1 MWEKSFKNELN
12 SLYKEA
18 GKEKI
23 ISKATQIMKNLKG
36 KASGVKDNFKG
47 VKDNF
52 KGVKDNF
59 KGVKDDFK
67 GKASGVKDKA
77 IAAWKNKLTSAKSW
91 EKWEK
96 ELGDRGLAYA
106 AMGLAGFLS
115 GKKST
120 KK

>member
-47 VKDNF
+47 VKD
-52 KGVKDNF
+52 
-59 KGVKDDFK
+59 
-67 GKASGVKDKA
+67 
-77 IAAWKNKLTSAKSW
+77 
-91 EKWEK
+91 
-96 ELGDRGLAYA
+96 
-106 AMGLAGFLS
+106 
-115 GKKST
+115 
-120 KK
+120 